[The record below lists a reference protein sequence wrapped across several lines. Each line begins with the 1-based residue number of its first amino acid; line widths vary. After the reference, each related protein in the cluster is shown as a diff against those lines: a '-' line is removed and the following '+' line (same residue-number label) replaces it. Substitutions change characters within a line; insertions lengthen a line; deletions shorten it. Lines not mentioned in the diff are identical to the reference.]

1 MCSVLCYLWGTH
13 CAGGTKV
20 ASSRCLLMQQQTV
33 ERTLSRYGFVQ
44 NLPLPP
50 FPDSAIQ
57 RPARSKSII
66 QAGSSSFTRKVNTL
80 ELAFDSKALR
90 TICES
95 EGQAKLELGVTVA
108 ESLKHRLADLVA
120 ATSTNDLLAGR
131 PRVCANGRDMVL
143 DLCNGHVIVFT
154 ANHVNNPMTETNIVD
169 WARVTRIKILR
180 IESDHG

>member
-33 ERTLSRYGFVQ
+33 ERTLSCYGCGQ

-50 FPDSAIQ
+50 FPEAGIQ
-57 RPARSKSII
+57 RAARSKSII

-108 ESLKHRLADLVA
+108 ESLKHRLAGLVA
-120 ATSTNDLLAGR
+120 ANSTNHLLPR
-131 PRVCANGRDMVL
+131 PPPLCANVRDMAF
-143 DLCNGHVIVFT
+143 DLCNAPVIVFT
-154 ANHVNNPMTETNIVD
+154 HTHRNHHMTHT
-169 WARVTRIKILR
+169 KIY
-180 IESDHG
+180 HT